1 MVQGIFLQ
9 MTNSVNKQNASDIS
23 LFISVLKHY
32 IHNMGS
38 QQCDKYRGKFVCN
51 NSCQTWGTCSY
62 FFMLIISKVF
72 GYEDHFTPI

>member
-1 MVQGIFLQ
+1 MVQGIFLH

-51 NSCQTWGTCSY
+51 NSCQTRGKNGKAHSSQY
-62 FFMLIISKVF
+62 SDLQLLFHVNNQ
-72 GYEDHFTPI
+72 